1 MSTAPSE
8 KNRRILVID
17 DNEAIHADFRKIL
30 AAEGPRPELN
40 ALRRA
45 VLGREAAA
53 PAQRCYQL
61 DFATQGAQG
70 FEKVQAAVAAAR
82 PYALAFVDMR
92 MPPGWDG
99 LETIDHLWRVDP
111 HLQIVICT
119 AYSDYSWEDIVQR
132 FGYND
137 RLLLLKK
144 PFDNAEVS
152 QAACALT
159 EKWQLADQS
168 RQDMDKLEELVGR
181 RTEELRQSNEHL
193 QRQIAEREGADQRL
207 RHAAF
212 HDALT
217 GLPNRALL
225 LDRLQQCLARRQ
237 RHPSEQH
244 AVLFLDLDN
253 FKLVNDSLG
262 HMVGDKLLV
271 GVANRLLQTVR
282 SSDSVARAESELTIR
297 LGGDEF
303 VILLENMSHPRDAL
317 TVAERVQHE
326 LAAPFRIADQDITV
340 ATSIGIALTGD
351 DAWTAEGLLRAA
363 DTAMYRAKSAGKAR
377 FAVFD
382 HEMHAAVTRRLQLEN
397 DLRRA
402 LDQQQFVLV
411 YQPIVHLASGRVHAC
426 EALLRWNHPEHG
438 LINPKDFVPV
448 AEETGLIVP
457 LGGWVLSEACGQ
469 LRRWNQQREASERLR
484 INVNLS
490 KKQLFQAHFVR
501 DLAALLRQLDIEAG
515 QVNLEITE
523 SLISESPRD
532 ITTTLRQL
540 ERLGIGLHMDDF
552 GTGQSSLAALH
563 EFPLHVL
570 KLDQGFIQSMHKSK
584 RYGAVVQAVVQLAH
598 NLDMQVV
605 AEGIETDDQLQQ
617 LIRLGCDYG
626 QGFFFSRPV
635 PPDVFMDEHWEPQH
649 PANPRSLGI
658 G

>member
-1 MSTAPSE
+1 LSMASLE
-8 KNRRILVID
+8 KNRRILVVD

-45 VLGREAAA
+45 VFGRENPA
-53 PAQRCYQL
+53 PALRCYDL
-61 DFATQGAQG
+61 DFATQGRG
-70 FEKVQAAVAAAR
+70 GLELVRGAVAAGT
-82 PYALAFVDMR
+82 PYALAFIDMR

-99 LETIDHLWRVDP
+99 LETIDHLWREDP
-111 HLQIVICT
+111 RLQVVICT
-119 AYSDYSWEDIVQR
+119 AYSDYSWEDIVKR

-152 QAACALT
+152 QVACALT
-159 EKWQLADQS
+159 EKWQLAEQA
-168 RQDMDKLEELVGR
+168 RRDMSNLEELVGR

-193 QRQIAEREGADQRL
+193 QRQITEREGADQRL

-225 LDRLQQCLARRQ
+225 LDRLQHCLDRRQ
-237 RHPSEQH
+237 RDPSEQH

-253 FKLVNDSLG
+253 FKIINDSLG
-262 HMVGDKLLV
+262 HIVGDKLLV
-271 GVANRLLQTVR
+271 GVADRLLQTVR
-282 SSDSVARAESELTIR
+282 SSDSVSRTKSELTIR

-303 VILLENMSHPRDAL
+303 VILLEDVKHPSDAL
-317 TVAERVQHE
+317 TVAERIQRE
-326 LAAPFRIADQDITV
+326 LSSPFHVADQDITV
-340 ATSIGIALTGD
+340 AASIGIAFSDEHT
-351 DAWTAEGLLRAA
+351 WTAEDLLRAA

-402 LDQQQFVLV
+402 LDQKQFVLV
-411 YQPIVHLASGRVHAC
+411 YQPIVHLATGRMNAC
-426 EALLRWNHPEHG
+426 EALLRWDHPEHG
-438 LINPKDFVPV
+438 LISPVEFVPV

-457 LGGWVLSEACGQ
+457 LGEWVIDEACGQ
-469 LRRWNQQREASERLR
+469 LCRWNEGREPADRLR
-484 INVNLS
+484 ININLS
-490 KKQLFQAHFVR
+490 KKQLLHAHFSR
-501 DLAALLRQLDIEAG
+501 DLEILLRHRGVDPAV
-515 QVNLEITE
+515 VNLEITE

-532 ITTTLRQL
+532 VSLVLTQL
-540 ERLGIGLHMDDF
+540 QNLGVGLHMDDF

-570 KLDQGFIQSMHKSK
+570 KLDQAFIQSMHKSA
-584 RYGAVVQAVVQLAH
+584 RYVAVVQAVVQLAH

-605 AEGIETDDQLQQ
+605 AEGIESHDQLAR
-617 LIRLGCDYG
+617 LIELGCDYG
-626 QGFFFSRPV
+626 QGFLFSRPI
-635 PPDVFMDEHWEPQH
+635 PPDELTKRWQAQPRRQ
-649 PANPRSLGI
+649 ANAASS
-658 G
+658 